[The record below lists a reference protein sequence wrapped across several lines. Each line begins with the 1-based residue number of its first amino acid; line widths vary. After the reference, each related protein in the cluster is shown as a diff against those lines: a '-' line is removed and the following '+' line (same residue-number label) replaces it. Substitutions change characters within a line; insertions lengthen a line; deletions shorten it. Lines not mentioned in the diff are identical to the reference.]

1 MALPLKTLCTEND
14 NQFKL
19 SLQAGGNGFRNA
31 VTWVHMI
38 EDPCIIPYFHGS
50 ELAVTTCIKAASDPL
65 WLYDLVRELKGR
77 GAAGLVVNTGKYI
90 FDIPQEVL
98 RYCEEQEFPLLT
110 MPWEIHVTEM
120 LQTFCT
126 RIIQER
132 SESVLFD
139 KALGDALFKRGSEE
153 EYREILSRYYDLNG
167 KFTVILIHISRIDEN
182 IEKMQ
187 GIEYAFIN
195 RLRRFKTINEMTS
208 SKFGLL
214 NHDNSQLIVA
224 NNVDRSQ
231 MPGLLKIILDIY
243 EDAAKAH
250 ALFVGVGIEVTGLSN
265 INKSFNRAHTAM
277 RMAVYRNVPYIHFE
291 DMGFYK
297 ILFSV
302 KDEDILSAYADEIL
316 APIEGD
322 DAKRQGYIELLQAYI
337 QNDRSLERTAA
348 ALYLHR
354 NTVNYRIQKMKMLL
368 DSPLKTVE
376 DLFPFQVALAIRDMD
391 IHSYGKQEDGAARKA
406 TDLRYQG

>member
-19 SLQAGGNGFRNA
+19 SLRAGGNGFRNA

-38 EDPCIIPYFHGS
+38 EDACIIPYFHGS
-50 ELAVTTCIKAASDPL
+50 ELAVTTCIKTASDPL
-65 WLYDLVRELKGR
+65 WLNDLVRELKGR
-77 GAAGLVVNTGKYI
+77 RAAGLVVNTGKYI
-90 FDIPQEVL
+90 FDIPREVL
-98 RYCEEQEFPLLT
+98 HYCDEQEFPLLT

-132 SESVLFD
+132 SDSVLFD
-139 KALGDALFKRGSEE
+139 KALKDALFKRGSEE

-182 IEKMQ
+182 IEKIQ
-187 GIEYAFIN
+187 GIEYVFIN
-195 RLRRFKTINEMTS
+195 RIRRFKTINEMAS
-208 SKFGLL
+208 SKFGVLH
-214 NHDNSQLIVA
+214 HDNYQLIVA
-224 NNVDRSQ
+224 NNMDRSQ
-231 MPGLLKIILDIY
+231 IPGLLQVILDVY
-243 EDAAKAH
+243 EDAARAR
-250 ALFVGVGIEVTGLSN
+250 ALFIGVGIEVPGLSN
-265 INKSFNRAHTAM
+265 ISKSFQRARTAM
-277 RMAVYRNVPYIHFE
+277 RMAVYRKAPYIHFE

-302 KDEDILSAYADEIL
+302 KDEDILSSYADEIL

-322 DAKRQGYIELLQAYI
+322 DTRHQGYMKLLQAYI

-376 DLFPFQVALAIRDMD
+376 DLFPYQVALAIRDMD
-391 IHSYGKQEDGAARKA
+391 IHSRGKSD
-406 TDLRYQG
+406 

>member
-1 MALPLKTLCTEND
+1 MALPLKTLCAEND

-19 SLQAGGNGFRNA
+19 SLRAGGNGFRNA
-31 VTWVHMI
+31 VTWVHMV
-38 EDPCIIPYFHGS
+38 EDAYIIPYFHGS
-50 ELAVTTCIKAASDPL
+50 ELAVTTGIKAASDPL
-65 WLYDLVRELKGR
+65 WLNDLARELKGR
-77 GAAGLVVNTGKYI
+77 GAAGLIVNTGKYI

-120 LQTFCT
+120 LQAFCT

-132 SESVLFD
+132 SESALFD
-139 KALGDALFKRGSEE
+139 KALEDALLKRGSEE

-187 GIEYAFIN
+187 GIEHVFIN
-195 RLRRFKTINEMTS
+195 RLRRFKTINEMTA
-208 SKFGLL
+208 SKFGLI
-214 NHDNSQLIVA
+214 NHDNYQLIVA

-243 EDAAKAH
+243 EDAAKAR

-265 INKSFNRAHTAM
+265 ISRSFHRARTAM
-277 RMAVYRNVPYIHFE
+277 RMAVYRNAPYIRFE

-302 KDEDILSAYADEIL
+302 KDEDVLSAYADEIL
-316 APIEGD
+316 APIEGNG
-322 DAKRQGYIELLQAYI
+322 AKHQGYMELLQAYI

-354 NTVNYRIQKMKMLL
+354 NTVNYRIQKMKTLL

-376 DLFPFQVALAIRDMD
+376 DLFPYQVALAIRDMER
-391 IHSYGKQEDGAARKA
+391 HSHGKG
-406 TDLRYQG
+406 G

>member
-19 SLQAGGNGFRNA
+19 TLRAGGNGFRNV

-38 EDPCIIPYFHGS
+38 EDAYIIPYFHGS
-50 ELAVTTCIKAASDPL
+50 ELAVTTGIKVASDPL
-65 WLYDLVRELKGR
+65 WLNDLVRELKER

-90 FDIPQEVL
+90 PAIPQEIL
-98 RYCEEQEFPLLT
+98 RYCEEHEFPLLT

-132 SESVLFD
+132 SESALFD
-139 KALGDALFKRGSEE
+139 KALEDALFKRGREE
-153 EYREILSRYYDLNG
+153 EYREVLSRYYDMNG
-167 KFTVILIHISRIDEN
+167 KFVVILIQTGRVDED
-182 IEKMQ
+182 IEKIR
-187 GIEYAFIN
+187 GVEYVFIN
-195 RLRRFKTINEMTS
+195 RLRRFKTINGMS
-208 SKFGLL
+208 AVKFGLL
-214 NHDNSQLIVA
+214 NHDNCQLLVA
-224 NNVDRSQ
+224 NNVDQSQ
-231 MPGLLKIILDIY
+231 MPGLQKIILDVY

-265 INKSFNRAHTAM
+265 ISKSFHRARTAM
-277 RMAVYRNVPYIHFE
+277 RMAVCRNEPYVRFE

-297 ILFSV
+297 ILLSV
-302 KDEDILSAYADEIL
+302 KDEEVLSAYADEIL

-322 DAKRQGYIELLQAYI
+322 AASRQSYMELLQAYI
-337 QNDRSLERTAA
+337 KNDRSLERTAA

-354 NTVNYRIQKMKMLL
+354 NTVNYRIQKMKTLL

-376 DLFPFQVALAIRDMD
+376 DLFPYQVALAIRDIE
-391 IHSYGKQEDGAARKA
+391 IHSHNRSD
-406 TDLRYQG
+406 